1 MTEPTASTGLLA
13 SLRQLAATLLELA
26 QVRLELLSSDIEHEK
41 LRLLGTLLWVAVAVL
56 LAGIGLAVLAM
67 LVAVLF
73 WDSHRLLAL
82 GLLALAYLLAA
93 VVAAWQAKRHWKTP
107 RGLFATSADE
117 LARDRAALVGP
128 APPPAP

>member
-1 MTEPTASTGLLA
+1 MTEPTSSPGLLG

-41 LRLLGTLLWVAVAVL
+41 LRLLGTLLWVALAVL
-56 LAGIGLAVLAM
+56 LTGIGLAVLAM

-82 GLLALAYLLAA
+82 SLLVLVYLLAA
-93 VVAAWQAKRHWKTP
+93 VAAGWQARRRWHTP
-107 RGLFATSADE
+107 RGVFATSADE
-117 LARDRAALVGP
+117 LARDRAALNDP
-128 APPPAP
+128 AARDA